1 MEKYE
6 YEGFCVS
13 FGLRNY
19 DSRDWFFWPPLILHM
34 SRPQV
39 LIVYGLCQTVQ
50 RSLIARM
57 QSAAKAS
64 VMAV

>member
-6 YEGFCVS
+6 HEGFCVS

-19 DSRDWFFWPPLILHM
+19 DSRDWFTWSSLILHM

-57 QSAAKAS
+57 QSAAKAF